1 MFKKSYL
8 LSVAALFFVVS
19 CDTASDIPP
28 VDTNRYLVSDQFNRT
43 ITQQQLAAFWTLAGQ
58 SEASTYALYDIDIY
72 RIVYNTTGLDGR
84 PLEASGAIMVPKG
97 IENPGLLSVQHATI
111 FNNDEAPSV
120 DRPGIIS
127 VVTRKALFASMGY
140 ITFLPDYLGYGVSAG
155 LMHPYQ
161 HKETLATASYDMIMA
176 GLEFIEEKNIQ
187 PSDFS
192 VNMLGYSEGAYATL
206 ALAEL
211 TETSESIFE
220 TGFISMG
227 GGIYDLSSTMEY
239 LLLNINE
246 PNECVACY
254 AYFIYVY
261 HTIYDLPGT
270 LSLYLNEPYD
280 ETVSSGLFDGG
291 FSDSQIRASLPRN
304 TKDLIRESFISGY
317 LEGEFLEL
325 RNALQE
331 NNIDYIPEATLLL
344 AHGTADSVAPVFNSD
359 HFYENALMAGKTNI
373 TYIRTEGANHS
384 TGIFD
389 WAIETLEALDRRGNL
404 AVIR

>member
-1 MFKKSYL
+1 MLKKTFFL
-8 LSVAALFFVVS
+8 FFVPLFFVVS
-19 CDTASDIPP
+19 CDTTSDTP
-28 VDTNRYLVSDQFNRT
+28 VVDPTTYLVSDQFNRT
-43 ITQQQLAAFWTLAGQ
+43 ITQQQLSAFWALAGQ

-84 PLEASGAIMVPKG
+84 PVEASGAIMVPKG

-120 DRPGIIS
+120 DRPGVIS

-140 ITFLPDYLGYGVSAG
+140 ITFLPDYLGYGVNAG
-155 LMHPYQ
+155 MIHPYQ
-161 HKETLATASYDMIMA
+161 HKESLATASYDMIMA
-176 GLEFIEEKNIQ
+176 GLEFIEKKNIQ
-187 PSDFS
+187 TSDFS
-192 VNMLGYSEGAYATL
+192 VDMVGYSEGAYATL

-211 TETSESIFE
+211 AETSEAIFE
-220 TGFISMG
+220 TGFISVG
-227 GGIYDLSSTMEY
+227 GGIYDLSSTIEY
-239 LLLNINE
+239 LLLNINN
-246 PNECVACY
+246 PNECVPCY

-270 LSLYLNEPYD
+270 LSNYFKEPYD
-280 ETVSSGLFDGG
+280 ETVSGGLFDGG
-291 FSDSQIRASLPRN
+291 FSDSQIRARLPVN
-304 TKDLIRESFISGY
+304 TKDLIRESFISEY
-317 LEGEFLEL
+317 LGGGFLEL

-331 NNIDYIPEATLLL
+331 NNIDYIPAATVLI

-359 HFYENALMAGKTNI
+359 QFYENALLAGKTNI

-389 WAIETLEALDRRGNL
+389 WAIETLEALDRRSKF
-404 AVIR
+404 AAIR